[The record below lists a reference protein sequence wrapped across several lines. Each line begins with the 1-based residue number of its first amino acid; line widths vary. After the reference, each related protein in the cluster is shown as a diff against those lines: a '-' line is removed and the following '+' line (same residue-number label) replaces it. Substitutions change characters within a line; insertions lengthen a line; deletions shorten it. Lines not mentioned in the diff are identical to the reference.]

1 MAVRNVPFFRK
12 LRGFT
17 FAEILVAILIMAI
30 VAGSVLMLGYTYIKP
45 FEQANEITIAKDRAT
60 MVLTYLEKRILH
72 AGLGMP
78 VSADE
83 FADSFEGLWA
93 HQDFQGER
101 WQRPLQEP
109 EPPLLGETYGE
120 SEKLLVAYAVP
131 TGTYTTESKQVVP
144 ATGEPRRIVDEPQ
157 RTQRLDQLQ
166 LPPIEVGE
174 VLVAGEHVAE
184 LPRHRRAIA
193 RQEHPQVLHRGA
205 VAGVVQVDEVRAVVG
220 PQQIAGV
227 AVAVQPQQRQRLRF
241 GHPGL
246 DHGDALVRRRD
257 PGRIQLRGQ
266 HAARANGGDRFVTV
280 GGGVD
285 DRTGLEWLARADIVD
300 AADELADAMSH
311 RLPFPDIVQL
321 RHSATLPRKHGE
333 AELPDVRE
341 RGAAGHAV

>member
-30 VAGSVLMLGYTYIKP
+30 VAGSVLMLGYTYIKH

-120 SEKLLVAYAVP
+120 SEELLVAYAVP
-131 TGTYTTESKQVVP
+131 SSIFSISSENVNNDDANPTSIEVSDLDITMLPENPPQLNQTKGWVVFP
-144 ATGEPRRIVDEPQ
+144 SVKWPLKVKARDNTSDPKIIELSLNGQKRHVLANDRLHYVRFMEAKVEDGSFKVKDLAISNIKSGLQPVVEGILDCRF
-157 RTQRLDQLQ
+157 RLDKNGVLTVSV
-166 LPPIEVGE
+166 LARGNKKYSASVSPVDVPDWGTVEKDE
-174 VLVAGEHVAE
+174 WRKYHLVA
-184 LPRHRRAIA
+184 LT
-193 RQEHPQVLHRGA
+193 RGWR
-205 VAGVVQVDEVRAVVG
+205 VRNWR
-220 PQQIAGV
+220 P
-227 AVAVQPQQRQRLRF
+227 
-241 GHPGL
+241 
-246 DHGDALVRRRD
+246 
-257 PGRIQLRGQ
+257 
-266 HAARANGGDRFVTV
+266 
-280 GGGVD
+280 
-285 DRTGLEWLARADIVD
+285 E
-300 AADELADAMSH
+300 
-311 RLPFPDIVQL
+311 
-321 RHSATLPRKHGE
+321 
-333 AELPDVRE
+333 
-341 RGAAGHAV
+341 

>member
-1 MAVRNVPFFRK
+1 MAVRNVPFFKK

-30 VAGSVLMLGYTYIKP
+30 VAGSVLMLGYTYIKH

-144 ATGEPRRIVDEPQ
+144 ATGEEVDILDEPAHIEGGDAKVTKGWVVFPTLPVPFFVTEDIPPVSGGKTTITILARPLPQ
-157 RTQRLDQLQ
+157 GGSKPWPVRANDELHYVRFMEARVEDGLFKVRDLAISNMKSGLQPIVEGILGCRFRLDKNGVLAVSI
-166 LPPIEVGE
+166 LARGNKKYSAFVSPVNVPDWGVVEDSE
-174 VLVAGEHVAE
+174 WRKYHLVALTKGW
-184 LPRHRRAIA
+184 
-193 RQEHPQVLHRGA
+193 
-205 VAGVVQVDEVRAVVG
+205 
-220 PQQIAGV
+220 
-227 AVAVQPQQRQRLRF
+227 
-241 GHPGL
+241 
-246 DHGDALVRRRD
+246 
-257 PGRIQLRGQ
+257 RIRNW
-266 HAARANGGDRFVTV
+266 RP
-280 GGGVD
+280 
-285 DRTGLEWLARADIVD
+285 E
-300 AADELADAMSH
+300 
-311 RLPFPDIVQL
+311 
-321 RHSATLPRKHGE
+321 
-333 AELPDVRE
+333 
-341 RGAAGHAV
+341 

>member
-30 VAGSVLMLGYTYIKP
+30 VAGSVLMLGYTYIKH

-131 TGTYTTESKQVVP
+131 SSIFSISSENVNNDDANPTSIEVSDLDITMLPENPPQLNQTKGWVVFP
-144 ATGEPRRIVDEPQ
+144 SVKWPLKVKARDNTSDPKIIELSLNGQKRHVLANDRLHYVRFMEAKVEDGSFKVKDLAISNIKSGLQPVVEGILDCRF
-157 RTQRLDQLQ
+157 RLDKNGVLTVSV
-166 LPPIEVGE
+166 LARGNKKYSASVSPVDVPDWGTVEKDE
-174 VLVAGEHVAE
+174 WRKYHLVA
-184 LPRHRRAIA
+184 LT
-193 RQEHPQVLHRGA
+193 RGWR
-205 VAGVVQVDEVRAVVG
+205 VRNWR
-220 PQQIAGV
+220 P
-227 AVAVQPQQRQRLRF
+227 
-241 GHPGL
+241 
-246 DHGDALVRRRD
+246 
-257 PGRIQLRGQ
+257 
-266 HAARANGGDRFVTV
+266 
-280 GGGVD
+280 
-285 DRTGLEWLARADIVD
+285 E
-300 AADELADAMSH
+300 
-311 RLPFPDIVQL
+311 
-321 RHSATLPRKHGE
+321 
-333 AELPDVRE
+333 
-341 RGAAGHAV
+341 

>member
-30 VAGSVLMLGYTYIKP
+30 VAGSVLMLGYTYIKH

-131 TGTYTTESKQVVP
+131 SSIFSISSENVNNDDANPTSIEVSDLDITMLPENPPQLNQTKGWVVFP
-144 ATGEPRRIVDEPQ
+144 SVKWPLKVKARENTSDPKTIELSVNGQKRHVLVNDRLHYVRFMEAKVEDGSFKVKDLAISNIKSGLQPIVEGILDC
-157 RTQRLDQLQ
+157 RFRLDKNGVLAVSI
-166 LPPIEVGE
+166 LARGNKKYSGFVSPVDVPDWGVVEDSE
-174 VLVAGEHVAE
+174 WRKYHLVA
-184 LPRHRRAIA
+184 LT
-193 RQEHPQVLHRGA
+193 RGWR
-205 VAGVVQVDEVRAVVG
+205 VRNWR
-220 PQQIAGV
+220 P
-227 AVAVQPQQRQRLRF
+227 
-241 GHPGL
+241 
-246 DHGDALVRRRD
+246 
-257 PGRIQLRGQ
+257 
-266 HAARANGGDRFVTV
+266 
-280 GGGVD
+280 
-285 DRTGLEWLARADIVD
+285 E
-300 AADELADAMSH
+300 
-311 RLPFPDIVQL
+311 
-321 RHSATLPRKHGE
+321 
-333 AELPDVRE
+333 
-341 RGAAGHAV
+341 